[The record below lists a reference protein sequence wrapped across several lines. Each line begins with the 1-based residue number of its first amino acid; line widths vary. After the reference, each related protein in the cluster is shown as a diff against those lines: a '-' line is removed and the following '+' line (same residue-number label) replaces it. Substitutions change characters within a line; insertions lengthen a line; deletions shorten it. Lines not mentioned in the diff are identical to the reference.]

1 MSDEREILSRMGR
14 YWVLPRDVV
23 EYLIEQWEHSGWKK
37 FKGVPPR
44 SDGFESHVD
53 YMEEIGVIGQL
64 AAESIKT
71 RYSTESDD
79 EDREEPRSRRTM
91 PPPAAAPR
99 GRDGERVRSERI
111 RYEPVSPIV
120 ERARPRNNTGKTE
133 NTAKSFRWP
142 KIDRRI
148 IIGGAVLV
156 IILIVLGVVFAMRGA
171 LAPSVVV
178 MTPLPPRIVVPTAI
192 PAPTAIPIPTM
203 SWDPGVVRAIAP
215 VEQSALQ
222 LGVITP
228 ADWVLFFLMFVMS
241 LALVGNIAL
250 DWGEDSEAS
259 GDQRWEKIVVAAQ
272 SSCGLIAGLLS
283 GLIIAWTAKSNLG
296 FLIGFALL
304 SAIWAIAAIRIT
316 KDGSPLNAALVLAAA
331 ALAVRGV
338 TELPVGFGLGS
349 PWVGFYNVFSLMTL
363 VSSMRF
369 EAAALTLLD
378 YSLLIA
384 AIVVASIEA
393 LRRYD
398 LTQAA
403 FAAVLVIGAIVAGQL
418 ASDWVVTHWFDMSS
432 PDKVLASQ
440 IAEPVL
446 GWIFGVLISL
456 GVLLILRGRKV
467 SVRNTTIQIAEIS
480 GSQGV
485 VNFIMLVTT
494 ASVVINLLAR

>member
-1 MSDEREILSRMGR
+1 MDRDSFVEMCRKWNVPEDLVRYVVRLGDEINWKGFDRAPKDEGFKTFIGYLGR
-14 YWVLPRDVV
+14 YGSIRQDLVRPISSWYENRKRPGKKNVATSQSLPRDDGRRN
-23 EYLIEQWEHSGWKK
+23 EH
-37 FKGVPPR
+37 
-44 SDGFESHVD
+44 D
-53 YMEEIGVIGQL
+53 
-64 AAESIKT
+64 
-71 RYSTESDD
+71 
-79 EDREEPRSRRTM
+79 SRTGYGI
-91 PPPAAAPR
+91 P
-99 GRDGERVRSERI
+99 
-111 RYEPVSPIV
+111 V
-120 ERARPRNNTGKTE
+120 ERAHPRNNTGKTE

-148 IIGGAVLV
+148 IIGGAVLLV
-156 IILIVLGVVFAMRGA
+156 ILVVLGVVFAMRGA